1 MISVDDLLENETVK
15 NLLKQFGVS
24 EQTARLV
31 AQQAISA
38 ITNKFK
44 KDPKQMS
51 SLLSQNDNT
60 DADNKLA
67 AEIEEDFMG
76 RLIQKIGLPESAAD
90 QIKGVIPD
98 IMSQFSGKLSQEGK
112 NDENGIAGIF
122 ESITDMF
129 DGDDVNDKGQPV
141 KKSSGLA
148 GLFSKLFG
156 K

>member
-15 NLLKQFGVS
+15 SLLKKFGIS
-24 EQTARLV
+24 EWQAKLV
-31 AQQAISA
+31 AQQAISS

-51 SLLSQNDNT
+51 SLLSENENT
-60 DADNKLA
+60 DDDNKLS
-67 AEIEEDFMG
+67 AEIQSDFMD
-76 RLIQKIGLPESAAD
+76 RLVQKIGLPESAAD

-98 IMSQFSGKLSQEGK
+98 IMSQFTGKLSQEGK
-112 NDENGIAGIF
+112 NDEGGIAGMF
-122 ESITDMF
+122 ESLTDMF
-129 DGDDVNDKGQPV
+129 DGDDNDNGGKST
-141 KKSSGLA
+141 KKASGIA